1 MSNNSDKNEDNNRS
15 NKILSNDKLEN
26 KIKNENYTN
35 INENS
40 DKEIQILDNTSIKAF
55 SDILIFNSID
65 NILYA
70 IYSGNKSI
78 ICYNIIDNKKIN
90 EFKNAFNYADIF
102 FKYLLDK
109 KIKKI

>member
-40 DKEIQILDNTSIKAF
+40 DKEIQIKAF

-78 ICYNIIDNKKIN
+78 ICYNILDNKKIN